1 VIRGRIRGPH
11 ATLAVAILLGALGLA
26 SAPLLAT
33 TAPARAAGAHSSI
46 VGGAAADFAHWRFAV
61 AIFYRKHFICGGS
74 VIAPTKV
81 LTAAHCAVGLKVGKY
96 RVVANRPRLKNTTEG
111 ERLDVVAKQVHPDYK
126 RTLRHD
132 LAVLTLAEPTTAPP
146 VALATPEEDVTATSP
161 GEQLRVAGWGARD
174 PFAFFLPGFLKE
186 TRERVRRGRRCKRI
200 YGSQAFSGRT
210 MICAQGRRI
219 LHARGLRT
227 QVCSGD
233 SGGPLVADT
242 PAGPREVGVVSY
254 AGFICGDPSTP
265 SVYARVSDGLDFIT
279 GQ

>member
-1 VIRGRIRGPH
+1 MV
-11 ATLAVAILLGALGLA
+11 AVAALCAAVISVGADPGA
-26 SAPLLAT
+26 GGEAGAAT
-33 TAPARAAGAHSSI
+33 PAHSSI
-46 VGGAAADFAHWRFAV
+46 VGGKAADFSQWQFTV
-61 AIFYRKHFICGGS
+61 ALFYRKHFICGGT

-96 RVVANRPRLKNTTEG
+96 RVVANRPRLKDTGEG
-111 ERLDVVAKQVHPDYK
+111 ERLDVIAKAVHPDYK

-132 LAVLTLAEPTTAPP
+132 FAVLTLAEPTTAPP
-146 VALATPEEDVTATSP
+146 IALATPEEDAAATAP
-161 GEQLRVAGWGARD
+161 LQRLRVAGWGARD
-174 PFAFFLPGFLKE
+174 PFAFFLPGFIKQ
-186 TRERVRRGRRCKRI
+186 THERVRRGRRCKRI

-219 LHARGLRT
+219 PHARGLRT

-265 SVYARVSDGLDFIT
+265 SVYARVSDGLDFINA
-279 GQ
+279 Q